1 VWARGARVST
11 HQASSQGDTLFS
23 LAIALPNPNGLHARP
38 AAVFAQAAKGFAATI
53 ELHKHEQRINAKS
66 LVAIMTLQTSHGDV
80 VQISATGEDAE
91 QAIRSFRSVGGG
103 CGGQ

>member
-1 VWARGARVST
+1 
-11 HQASSQGDTLFS
+11 
-23 LAIALPNPNGLHARP
+23 
-38 AAVFAQAAKGFAATI
+38 VFAQAAKGFAATI

-91 QAIRSFRSVGGG
+91 QAIRCLSDLLVAVAAGSDARSPGGH
-103 CGGQ
+103 